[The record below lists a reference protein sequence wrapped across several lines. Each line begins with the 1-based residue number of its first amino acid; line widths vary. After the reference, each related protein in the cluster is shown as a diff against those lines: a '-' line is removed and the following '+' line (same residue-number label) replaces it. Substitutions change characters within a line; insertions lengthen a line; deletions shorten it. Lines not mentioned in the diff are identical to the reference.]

1 MCVVNKER
9 KQSMDCKIDGQ
20 NFQIQWFPGHMTKAK
35 RMMEEQIKLV
45 DVVVELLDARIPRS
59 SANPMLKKLIGSKQK
74 IVVLNKTDMADPE
87 VTVKWLTYLKK
98 NNFTA
103 LEVDCQ
109 KGKGVKALVGAI
121 QKAGQPAIDKWL
133 KKGVRNRAV
142 RVMIV
147 GIPNVGK
154 STLINRLIGKNKTV
168 TQNKPGVTR
177 GPQWVTLGKN
187 LELLDTPGVLWPK
200 FENPE
205 TGFNLAVTGAI
216 REEVFDQE
224 TAVHILIGRLAR
236 WYGQQLSAV
245 YGVELVPDVT
255 AEQLEQAIARA
266 RGNLKAGGVLDM
278 SKTIQMLLRDF
289 KLGKMGRFTL
299 ELPPQPKKEEKQAAE
314 EADHGAI
321 H

>member
-1 MCVVNKER
+1 
-9 KQSMDCKIDGQ
+9 MDCKIDGHK
-20 NFQIQWFPGHMTKAK
+20 FQIQWFPGHMTKAK

-59 SANPMLKKLIGSKQK
+59 SANPMLKKVIGNKQK

-87 VTVKWLTYLKK
+87 ATKLWLDYLKK
-98 NNFTA
+98 QNFTA

-109 KGKGVKALVGAI
+109 KGKGVKALVSAI

-154 STLINRLIGKNKTV
+154 STLINRLLGKNKTV

-205 TGFNLAVTGAI
+205 VGFNLAVTGAI
-216 REEVFDQE
+216 REEVFDQDI
-224 TAVHILIGRLAR
+224 AVHILMGRLAK
-236 WYGQQLSAV
+236 WYGQQIGAV
-245 YGVELVPDVT
+245 YSVAVAEGLTV
-255 AEQLEQAIARA
+255 EQLEQAVARS
-266 RGNLKAGGVLDM
+266 RGWLKAGGELDM
-278 SKTIQMLLRDF
+278 SKCIQTLLRDF
-289 KLGKMGRFTL
+289 KMGKMGRFTL
-299 ELPPQPKKEEKQAAE
+299 EIPPRTKQETAAQE
-314 EADHGAI
+314 SGNQEAE
-321 H
+321 

>member
-1 MCVVNKER
+1 
-9 KQSMDCKIDGQ
+9 MDCKIDGQ
-20 NFQIQWFPGHMTKAK
+20 KFQIQWFPGHMTKAR

-59 SANPMLKKLIGSKQK
+59 SANPMLKKVIGSKQK

-87 VTVKWLTYLKK
+87 ATKQWLDYLKK
-98 NNFTA
+98 QNFTA

-109 KGKGVKALVGAI
+109 KGKGIKALVSAI

-154 STLINRLIGKNKTV
+154 STLINRLLGKNKTV

-205 TGFNLAVTGAI
+205 VGFNLAVTGAI

-224 TAVHILIGRLAR
+224 IAVHILMGRLAK
-236 WYGQQLSAV
+236 WYGQQMGAV
-245 YGVELVPDVT
+245 YGIQVQEDT
-255 AEQLEQAIARA
+255 AVEQLEQAVAQS
-266 RGNLKAGGVLDM
+266 RGWLKAGGELDM
-278 SKTIQMLLRDF
+278 SKCIQTLLRDF

-299 ELPPQPKKEEKQAAE
+299 EIPPRSKPEPTPEKESQ
-314 EADHGAI
+314 EADQ
-321 H
+321 